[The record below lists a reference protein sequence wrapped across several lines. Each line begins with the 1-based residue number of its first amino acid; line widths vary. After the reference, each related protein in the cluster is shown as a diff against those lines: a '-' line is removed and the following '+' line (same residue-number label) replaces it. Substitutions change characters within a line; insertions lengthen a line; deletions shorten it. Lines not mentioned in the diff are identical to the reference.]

1 MNKFYL
7 KIILPSIIS
16 ILLFILT
23 IFIIIMPHF
32 EQNIMN
38 GKREMIK
45 ELTNSAL
52 SILTKYESDERN
64 GLISREEAQ
73 KTALSRI
80 QYLRYGEDN
89 KDYFWITDIHPIM
102 MMHPYRTDLN
112 GKDLSD
118 FKDPHGKKLFV
129 ECVKTVQKSESGYV
143 DYMWQWKDDS
153 LHIVSKLSYVRIF
166 KPWNWVIGT
175 GIYIEDVKKEIK
187 ALTQKLL
194 WISIGITI
202 FIAFLLLFISQQS
215 LKIEKKRIKAEN
227 DLHNSNEKYRT
238 LVEAATEGLLMLID
252 GKISFLN
259 SIICKLTGYD
269 YDELINLPL
278 IEILSENNNKDISS
292 VFSKNIVRE
301 GQYEVNFKKKNGGFV
316 LVLATSSTAFFY
328 DNKVNIIIVK
338 DISIDRNPSISNMD
352 YQKLITTLNLGFFR
366 VKMDNKGKFLYANE
380 TTLRILGYEDFSE
393 LAEKNILEMISNTEE
408 RKSLRSILSENGYIK
423 NKIIKIRKK
432 NNEDVIVAIT
442 LVVFSNE
449 NSKDLVCDGIFEDIT
464 IQETEKISTAKLI
477 TELKS
482 NSFLIE
488 QALKNYLSPIN
499 TIDADAT
506 IIETIQHLARKK
518 TDSLLLTKNKNEYI
532 GIITNNDIQKRM
544 LTLKLNT
551 DNPVYLIMSAPIVF
565 VTESTSVYDA
575 INICEEKNI
584 NHLVV
589 KNEIDEITGILKLN
603 DIHRI
608 LKNSLSFYIDNVRK
622 AETTDELKQA
632 YKALQ
637 LLIKPLIN
645 SGLAVEY
652 ITHITSSFSD
662 AVIKRIINLV
672 INQIGQPPVKF
683 SFICLGSEGR
693 KEETLLTDQDNA
705 IIYDDIPLE
714 NENNINAY
722 FLNLGENVCN
732 SLNYIGYSFCLGKVM
747 AKNQQWCQP
756 ISVWEKYFANWITTP
771 EPQNLLEA
779 SIFFDFRTIYGE
791 EDLTNR
797 LKNTITN
804 LIKVNSLFLYH
815 MAYNT
820 YSIKSQQVSSG
831 NIISDKHT
839 ENIDLKNAVSF
850 IIMFAR
856 TYSFQQNIW
865 YPNTIDR
872 LNALKSKN
880 IINAATIDEI
890 IYAYNFLMKL
900 RFRNQIMLS
909 DKNLP
914 LSNIL
919 NTKNLIEFELSV
931 LKKVLSL
938 IPTYQNKISV
948 DFRINT

>member
-1 MNKFYL
+1 MNRFYL

-52 SILTKYESDERN
+52 SILSKYENDERN
-64 GLISREEAQ
+64 GLINRDEAQ
-73 KTALSRI
+73 RTALSRI

-89 KDYFWITDIHPIM
+89 KDYFWITDMYPKMII
-102 MMHPYRTDLN
+102 HPYRTDLN
-112 GKDLSD
+112 GKDLSN

-129 ECVKTVQKSESGYV
+129 EFVKTVEKSESGYV

-194 WISIGITI
+194 WISIGITF

-227 DLHNSNEKYRT
+227 ELHNSKEKYRT

-259 SIICKLTGYD
+259 SIICKLTGYVN
-269 YDELINLPL
+269 DELINHSLNEL
-278 IEILSENNNKDISS
+278 LSENNNKDIIS

-301 GQYEVNFKKKNGGFV
+301 GQYEVNLKKKNGGFV
-316 LVLATSSTAFFY
+316 LVLATSSTALFY
-328 DNKVNIIIVK
+328 NNKVNIIIVK
-338 DISIDRNPSISNMD
+338 DISIDRNLNYSNLD

-380 TTLRILGYEDFSE
+380 TTLRILGYDDYSE
-393 LAEKNILEMISNTEE
+393 LAEKSILEMISNAEE
-408 RKSLRSILSENGYIK
+408 RKNLRSILIENGYIK

-432 NNEDVIVAIT
+432 NTDDIIAAIT
-442 LVVFSNE
+442 LVVYNNE
-449 NSKDLVCDGIFEDIT
+449 NSKDLVCDGIIEDIT
-464 IQETEKISTAKLI
+464 IQENEKIMTGNLI
-477 TELKS
+477 SELKS
-482 NSFLIE
+482 NFFLIE
-488 QALKNYLSPIN
+488 QSLKAFISPIIA
-499 TIDADAT
+499 IDADST
-506 IIETIQHLARKK
+506 IDEAIKFLARKK
-518 TDSLLLTKNKNEYI
+518 TDSLLVTKNKSDYI
-532 GIITNNDIQKRM
+532 GIITDNDIQRRI
-544 LTLKLNT
+544 LALNLNT
-551 DNPVYLIMSAPIVF
+551 ENPVYLIMSAPIISIS
-565 VTESTSVYDA
+565 ESTSVYDA
-575 INICEEKNI
+575 LNICEEKNI

-589 KNEIDEITGILKLN
+589 KNEVEEITGILKLSE
-603 DIHRI
+603 IHKI
-608 LKNSLSFYIDNVRK
+608 LKNSLSFYIENVRK
-622 AETTDELKQA
+622 AETNDELKQA
-632 YKALQ
+632 YKLLQ
-637 LLIKPLIN
+637 LLIKPLIY
-645 SGLAVEY
+645 SGINVEY

-662 AVIKRIINLV
+662 AVIKRIIELC
-672 INQIGQPPVKF
+672 INQIGSPPVKF

-705 IIYDDIPLE
+705 IIYDDIPPE
-714 NENNINAY
+714 KEGIVNEY
-722 FLNLGENVCN
+722 FIHLGEKVCN
-732 SLNYIGYSFCLGKVM
+732 SLNDIGYSFCMGKVM
-747 AKNQQWCQP
+747 AKNQLWCQP

-771 EPQNLLEA
+771 EPQNLLDA
-779 SIFFDFRTIYGE
+779 SIFFDFRNIYGE
-791 EDLTNR
+791 ENFTNR

-804 LIKVNSLFLYH
+804 LIKEHSLFLYH
-815 MAYNT
+815 LAYNT
-820 YSIKSQQVSSG
+820 YSSKSQQVSSG
-831 NIISDKHT
+831 NLISDKHT
-839 ENIDLKNAVSF
+839 DNIDLKNAASL

-856 TYSFQQNIW
+856 TYSFQNNIW
-865 YPNTIDR
+865 CTNTIDR
-872 LNALKSKN
+872 LNALKLKN
-880 IINAATIDEI
+880 IINANTIDEI
-890 IYAYNFLMKL
+890 IYAFNFLMKL
-900 RFRNQIMLS
+900 RFKNQIMLL
-909 DKNLP
+909 DNNLP

-919 NTKNLIEFELSV
+919 NTKKLIDFELSI